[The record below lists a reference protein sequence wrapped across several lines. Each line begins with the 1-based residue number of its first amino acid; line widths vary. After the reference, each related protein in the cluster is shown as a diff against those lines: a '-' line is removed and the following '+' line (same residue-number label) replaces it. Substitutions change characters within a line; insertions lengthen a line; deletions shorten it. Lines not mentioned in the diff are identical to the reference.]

1 MQLKLACQTKNETL
15 DKLSK
20 VLFGRVVEYIW
31 GFGLCDSVYETEA
44 ELELHMS
51 QAHLENNM
59 QWSPH
64 WNQATQKYSCPV
76 CEKVLKTKHLVW
88 FIYHME
94 KR

>member
-1 MQLKLACQTKNETL
+1 LVGWWSTSGVKDL
-15 DKLSK
+15 
-20 VLFGRVVEYIW
+20 
-31 GFGLCDSVYETEA
+31 EA
-44 ELELHMS
+44 ELEFHMS

-76 CEKVLKTKHLVW
+76 CEKVLKTKHLLW